1 MKMVSMLTSEMMVVY
16 VYVPIL
22 CVSIDCVP
30 LIPSSY

>member
-16 VYVPIL
+16 VPIL
-22 CVSIDCVP
+22 CVGIDCVP